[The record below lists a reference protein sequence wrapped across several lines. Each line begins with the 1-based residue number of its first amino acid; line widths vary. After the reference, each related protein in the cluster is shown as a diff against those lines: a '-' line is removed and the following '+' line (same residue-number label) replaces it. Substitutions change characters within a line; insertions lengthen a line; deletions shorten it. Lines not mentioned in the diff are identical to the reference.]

1 MENRERVSRERLR
14 CNQSKT
20 EKELTPGS
28 PDLRQVGG
36 GGEGGDSKDQPWVG
50 PHDARQRFRLDYRD
64 EEMVLA
70 FITSIWD
77 RGSEARHRGS
87 VMMARNRFSIT
98 NDSHYQHLRD

>member
-1 MENRERVSRERLR
+1 MEEELAPVHCWLGNWTMENRERVSRERLR

-28 PDLRQVGG
+28 PVLRDVGG
-36 GGEGGDSKDQPWVG
+36 GCEGGDSKDQPWVG

-64 EEMVLA
+64 EEVVLA

-77 RGSEARHRGS
+77 RGSEPRHRQC
-87 VMMARNRFSIT
+87 
-98 NDSHYQHLRD
+98 NDDQE